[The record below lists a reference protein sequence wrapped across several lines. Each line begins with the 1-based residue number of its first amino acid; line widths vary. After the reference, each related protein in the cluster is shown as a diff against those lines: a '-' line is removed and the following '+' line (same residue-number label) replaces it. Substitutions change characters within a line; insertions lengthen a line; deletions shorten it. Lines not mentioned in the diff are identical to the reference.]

1 MFKIIFSKKVKND
14 FANIKDYISLD
25 NPVYAIKTINSIL
38 KTIDLLKSFPYIWK
52 DLWDNLR
59 EIVESNY
66 KYKIVYT
73 IDKDILIILSVY
85 KYQNTWN

>member
-1 MFKIIFSKKVKND
+1 MFKIIFSKKVKAD
-14 FANIKDYISLD
+14 FINIKDYISLD

-73 IDKDILIILSVY
+73 IDKNILVILSVY